1 MKAFVIVKVR
11 QEHLKRN
18 VTKNS
23 IFDLTDVIT
32 CRKIGSELIRDEKY
46 YYLTKHY
53 CSKDQN
59 LLFKK
64 QYIKGGE
71 TKNLKI

>member
-1 MKAFVIVKVR
+1 M
-11 QEHLKRN
+11 
-18 VTKNS
+18 
-23 IFDLTDVIT
+23 
-32 CRKIGSELIRDEKY
+32 RKIGSELTREEKY
-46 YYLTKHY
+46 YHLTKHY
-53 CSKDQN
+53 CSTDQN